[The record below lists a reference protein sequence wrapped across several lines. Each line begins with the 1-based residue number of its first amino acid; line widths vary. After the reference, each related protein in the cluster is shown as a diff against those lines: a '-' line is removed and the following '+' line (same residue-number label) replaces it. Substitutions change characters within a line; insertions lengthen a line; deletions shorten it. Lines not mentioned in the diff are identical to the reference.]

1 MNRNISVHL
10 TVATFLLLGL
20 AACGGGGGTSSD
32 IAATTAPST
41 ALATDNSTIESFL
54 AYQKTLAP
62 VQTID
67 PQTLQK
73 QLAPID
79 DTAEPT
85 PLN

>member
-1 MNRNISVHL
+1 MNTNISVCGA
-10 TVATFLLLGL
+10 VAACLSLGL
-20 AACGGGGGTSSD
+20 AACGGGGSD
-32 IAATTAPST
+32 TAASTTPST
-41 ALATDNSTIESFL
+41 VSAPDNSTIQSFL

-73 QLAPID
+73 QLAPLD
-79 DTAEPT
+79 DTAQPT